1 MSDNGGRSS
10 RVHFRDFEVDV
21 HTGELRKHGLKVK
34 LHGQPFQVLAMLLE
48 RPGELVTREE
58 IREKLWP
65 QDTFIDFEHSVN
77 SSIKRLREALGDDA
91 ARPRF
96 IETLPRHGYRFIAAV
111 ETLVHNQIPNGN
123 GEAQVVSAFQASSP
137 ETSQPVDQGEDGAA
151 ATAFP
156 TKYGDPHIAPP
167 KGAHRLS
174 KKRVAAAMVSLLV
187 ALMALLIELNVFSL
201 RDHLLLTASVPQIKS
216 IAVLPLENLSHDPE
230 QEYFADGMTEELIT
244 DLGKI
249 GALRVISR
257 TSVMRFKGTK
267 KPLPEVA
274 RELNVDALVEGTV
287 LRSGDRIRITANL
300 LNARSDHHL
309 WAETYERDLRDV
321 LPLQE
326 EVARAIATAI
336 TLKLT
341 PQDQS
346 RLTAA
351 SLVDPEAYR
360 LYLEGRYQAGKRT
373 LVGLQKSI
381 LLFQQAISKDRGY
394 APAYAGL
401 SESYGLL
408 PFWNGGPTME
418 AMSKAKTAA
427 QMAVELDSSLA
438 EAHAA
443 MGFVLFYGDW
453 DWPAAETELKRA
465 IELKPGFVISHHWY
479 AEYLSAMGRHDE
491 AIAEIKRAQ
500 ELDPLSPLLYGIGGE
515 IYLLAHRYD
524 EDIEQCQKALDL
536 EPNYALALANLAWAH
551 VGKGMYKEAAAEFL
565 LADRA
570 LGLSNS
576 SGEALA
582 YALTGEKGKAVKI
595 LKRLRQ
601 PPGRFEF
608 ASIMAARI
616 FSALDMKQDA
626 LEWLERAYQERDV
639 YAPLWRVH
647 PAFDPLRSEPRF
659 QALLRK
665 MNLPM
670 RAS

>member
-1 MSDNGGRSS
+1 
-10 RVHFRDFEVDV
+10 
-21 HTGELRKHGLKVK
+21 
-34 LHGQPFQVLAMLLE
+34 
-48 RPGELVTREE
+48 
-58 IREKLWP
+58 
-65 QDTFIDFEHSVN
+65 
-77 SSIKRLREALGDDA
+77 
-91 ARPRF
+91 
-96 IETLPRHGYRFIAAV
+96 
-111 ETLVHNQIPNGN
+111 
-123 GEAQVVSAFQASSP
+123 
-137 ETSQPVDQGEDGAA
+137 
-151 ATAFP
+151 
-156 TKYGDPHIAPP
+156 
-167 KGAHRLS
+167 
-174 KKRVAAAMVSLLV
+174 
-187 ALMALLIELNVFSL
+187 
-201 RDHLLLTASVPQIKS
+201 
-216 IAVLPLENLSHDPE
+216 
-230 QEYFADGMTEELIT
+230 
-244 DLGKI
+244 
-249 GALRVISR
+249 
-257 TSVMRFKGTK
+257 
-267 KPLPEVA
+267 
-274 RELNVDALVEGTV
+274 
-287 LRSGDRIRITANL
+287 
-300 LNARSDHHL
+300 
-309 WAETYERDLRDV
+309 
-321 LPLQE
+321 
-326 EVARAIATAI
+326 
-336 TLKLT
+336 
-341 PQDQS
+341 
-346 RLTAA
+346 
-351 SLVDPEAYR
+351 
-360 LYLEGRYQAGKRT
+360 
-373 LVGLQKSI
+373 
-381 LLFQQAISKDRGY
+381 
-394 APAYAGL
+394 
-401 SESYGLL
+401 
-408 PFWNGGPTME
+408 ME

-427 QMAVELDSSLA
+427 QKAVDLDSSLA

-536 EPNYALALANLAWAH
+536 EPNYALAFANLAWGH
-551 VGKGMYKEAAAEFL
+551 VGKGMYKKAAAEFL

-570 LGLSNS
+570 LGLSDS

-608 ASIMAARI
+608 ATIMAARI

-626 LEWLERAYQERDV
+626 LEWLERAYQERDI

>member
-91 ARPRF
+91 ATPRF
-96 IETLPRHGYRFIAAV
+96 IETLPRYGYRFIA
-111 ETLVHNQIPNGN
+111 
-123 GEAQVVSAFQASSP
+123 
-137 ETSQPVDQGEDGAA
+137 PVQEQQK
-151 ATAFP
+151 AFP
-156 TKYGDPHIAPP
+156 PRREELERTPRDEQKSAGVLEGTGQDLSV
-167 KGAHRLS
+167 GAVRAVRS
-174 KKRVAAAMVSLLV
+174 RRWWVAIFGASGVLAVL
-187 ALMALLIELNVFSL
+187 ALLFGLDVGGL
-201 RDHLLLTASVPQIKS
+201 RERAFRNADTVRKPIAQIRS
-216 IAVLPLENLSHDPE
+216 IAVLPLENLSNDPQ
-230 QEYFADGMTEELIT
+230 QEYFADGMTEELVT
-244 DLGKI
+244 TLGKI

-257 TSVMRFKGTK
+257 TSVMRYKRTT

-300 LNARSDHHL
+300 LDARSDHHL

-381 LLFQQAISKDRGY
+381 LLFQQAISKDPGY

-427 QMAVELDSSLA
+427 QKAVELDSSLA

-536 EPNYALALANLAWAH
+536 EPNYALAFANLAWGH

-608 ASIMAARI
+608 ATIMAARI

-626 LEWLERAYQERDV
+626 LEWLERAYQERDI

-647 PAFDPLRSEPRF
+647 PAFDPFVPSPGF
-659 QALLRK
+659 NTFCA
-665 MNLPM
+665 
-670 RAS
+670 A